1 MQKELDKI
9 LTETKGTFGI
19 AIKHLERDEE
29 TIINGDKF
37 FQLASVV
44 KVQILTT
51 LMHEVGKGNLDLLER
66 VTIKN
71 TDKVP
76 GSGVLKEMDEGMTVT
91 IKDLATLMIIIS
103 DNMATDKLL
112 KIVGLENVNRYMKEL
127 GLEQLSIDYSIWKLL
142 ALSAGLEAEPQTLE
156 KYAEITL
163 RLNDRANW
171 EIKSHNPIFQENSA
185 NNTATVIEFN
195 RLLEKIQLSDG
206 IPESESTQIL
216 DILSRQQVRQ
226 RLPRLLPEGTKVA
239 HKTGTIGKTANDA
252 GIIYLP
258 DNKGTLIITIFSEG
272 NESLDEG
279 AAIISKISLAAF
291 EYYLEK

>member
-1 MQKELDKI
+1 MHKELDKI

-51 LMHEVGKGNLDLLER
+51 LMHEVGKGNLDLSER
-66 VTIKN
+66 ITIKN

-112 KIVGLENVNRYMKEL
+112 KIVGVENVNRYMNEL